1 MRATYKTVRD
11 EELKLEKKANI
22 YYEKLKEINIEYEEK
37 ENTKKEEEN
46 KPQNQNQ
53 LEFGIDETNPYYT
66 DNEENIPE
74 SNIKFTSQQFN
85 QYTYILFK
93 NFEAKYIIGQE
104 ANNKVINPFSAISF
118 NRI

>member
-1 MRATYKTVRD
+1 MRKEYKEARE
-11 EELKLEKKANI
+11 EELRLEKKANL
-22 YYEKLKEINIEYEEK
+22 YYEKLKEINLEYEEK
-37 ENTKKEEEN
+37 ENLKKEEEEG
-46 KPQNQNQ
+46 KNQNQ

-85 QYTYILFK
+85 QFTYILFK

-104 ANNKVINPFSAISF
+104 ANNKVINPFSDISKKK
-118 NRI
+118 